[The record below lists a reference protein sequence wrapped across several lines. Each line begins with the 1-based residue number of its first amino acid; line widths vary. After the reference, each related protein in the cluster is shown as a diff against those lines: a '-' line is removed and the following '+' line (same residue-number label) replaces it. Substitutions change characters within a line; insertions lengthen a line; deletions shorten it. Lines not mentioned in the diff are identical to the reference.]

1 MRALR
6 VAYLA
11 ERAGALDGWGRYTVE
26 LVSAVRACGIDPLLV
41 TAAPNVDPVVAD
53 VEHHAVLPRVFG
65 PRGQMVRLLAA
76 VPRLR
81 PVLAAC
87 DLVHCLVEPYLP
99 LAALACPRGRPLVQT
114 AHGTWA
120 AWPLRTRLRRL
131 MYGSALR
138 RVDLLVCQSRFTHG
152 EMARFVRLPPHAVLP
167 AGVDPDRFSGPA
179 MANLPAWAN
188 AGSIVLSVGALKPRK
203 GHHVSVEA
211 LARLAGTHAG
221 ARLVIIGTAREDDP
235 YTHALRRQ
243 AERLGVA
250 ARLHLPG
257 QVTPAELVAW
267 YQHADVLLLP
277 AISEHGRFE
286 GLGLVY
292 LEAAAAGVPA
302 IGTLG
307 SGAETAIVDGET
319 GLLVAQRDAGATAA
333 ALDRL
338 LSDAAMRRRMGEAAR
353 ARAPQFAWSRLAS
366 ALADRYRELA
376 SRGSPGL
383 A

>member
-11 ERAGALDGWGRYTVE
+11 ERARALDGWGRYAVE
-26 LVSAVRACGIDPLLV
+26 LLSAVRACGVDPVLV
-41 TAAPNVDPVVAD
+41 TAASGVDPVLAGI
-53 VEHHAVLPRVFG
+53 EHHPVLPSVFG
-65 PRGQMVRLLAA
+65 PRGQIVRLLAA

-87 DLVHCLVEPYLP
+87 DVVHCLVEPYLP
-99 LAALACPRGRPLVQT
+99 LAALACPRARPLVQT

-120 AWPLRTRLRRL
+120 VWPLRTRVRRVL
-131 MYGSALR
+131 HGRALR
-138 RVDLLVCQSRFTHG
+138 RVDLLVCQSRFTCG

-167 AGVDPDRFSGPA
+167 AGVDPNRFSGPA
-179 MANLPAWAN
+179 MTDLPSWVN
-188 AGSIVLSVGALKPRK
+188 PGPIVLGVGALKSRK

-211 LARLAGTHAG
+211 LARLTGTHAT

-235 YTHALRRQ
+235 YAGALRRQ

-250 ARLHLPG
+250 ARLHLLG
-257 QVTPAELVAW
+257 QVTPADLVAW

-338 LSDAAMRRRMGEAAR
+338 LSDAALRRRMGEAAS

-376 SRGSPGL
+376 DPGSAAL
-383 A
+383 T